1 MRAEWALRWQR
12 QQAASLVRW
21 AAHQAA
27 HQSQT
32 AQGVSDSVQHG
43 RQQAPR
49 GKLRLAGR
57 CDACIGAVI
66 AKGGSAAASSAS
78 VIAMITTREMCA
90 RGHPG
95 RSNCWRHFHHRACLS
110 SVRKRVQRAR
120 RQRITPVPEW
130 YRWPPPTPP
139 GVLNTALPSPL
150 SGCCCCGA
158 AARGNCARHC
168 SSGSLPLSA
177 QLTYAAEGCLLADIL
192 GRAYLGCFCSPYSQ
206 PGCCCVINVYDLQI
220 FSTRWQ
226 MTENAHT
233 FLQAWP
239 TTQRMNHN
247 QPNTSSIRGRLHHPK
262 PTRAMLQ
269 PYRARGQCE

>member
-1 MRAEWALRWQR
+1 M
-12 QQAASLVRW
+12 
-21 AAHQAA
+21 
-27 HQSQT
+27 
-32 AQGVSDSVQHG
+32 
-43 RQQAPR
+43 
-49 GKLRLAGR
+49 
-57 CDACIGAVI
+57 I
-66 AKGGSAAASSAS
+66 AKAGSAAASSAS

-120 RQRITPVPEW
+120 RQRIVPVPEW

-158 AARGNCARHC
+158 AARGDCARHC

-192 GRAYLGCFCSPYSQ
+192 LPFGALLLFVVRATYSPA
-206 PGCCCVINVYDLQI
+206 PAHMMEL
-220 FSTRWQ
+220 
-226 MTENAHT
+226 EEKEALNAMEKFEIKT
-233 FLQAWP
+233 KRLVNRFKPRP
-239 TTQRMNHN
+239 TPLTVHAPQ
-247 QPNTSSIRGRLHHPK
+247 SL
-262 PTRAMLQ
+262 
-269 PYRARGQCE
+269 